1 LRVSSFLLN
10 ISPIIEHFPYV
21 GLLILLILGGIG
33 LPFPEDTTLIL
44 CGFLISNEVV
54 KPIPALFVVYSG
66 LLITDFF
73 LYSIG
78 KKYGHNVVHHEK
90 FQKIISPARL
100 LKLEE
105 KFHKGEILFILFGR
119 HLVGLRAQI
128 FIVSGV
134 MKMNPLKFLI
144 TDAFSSLFTI
154 ALMVGAGYVGGN
166 SLQVIKKDITKVE
179 HIAIL
184 LILFLIV
191 IFIFYKFYRYRHHK
205 DFRAKT

>member
-1 LRVSSFLLN
+1 MN
-10 ISPIIEHFPYV
+10 ITPVVEHFPYV
-21 GLLILLILGGIG
+21 GLFILLILGAIG

-44 CGFLISNEVV
+44 CGFLISTEVL
-54 KPIPALFVVYSG
+54 KPLPALFVVYSG
-66 LLITDFF
+66 LLTTDFL

-78 KKYGHNVVHHEK
+78 KKYGHNIVQHK
-90 FQKIISPARL
+90 YFQKIISPARL
-100 LKLEE
+100 VKLENR
-105 KFHKGEILFILFGR
+105 FHKGEILFILLGR

-134 MKMNPLKFLI
+134 MRMDPLKFLL

-154 ALMVGAGYVGGN
+154 TLMVGAGYVGGN

-184 LILFLIV
+184 LSVFLIV
-191 IFIFYKFYRYRHHK
+191 IFMFYKFYRYRHDK